1 MPHPDD
7 LPCDLE
13 TRSRVDLKAA
23 GARRYAADPSTQIT
37 VAVWRFRGVDKCA
50 CPVHPFL
57 GTHTLGELYADLREC
72 RRFVA
77 HHANFDANILRAL
90 NPFFDLPLHKID
102 CTMGRAQ
109 SLELPGGLDE
119 V

>member
-1 MPHPDD
+1 MLHPDD

-13 TRSRVDLKAA
+13 TRSRTNLKSA

-50 CPVHPFL
+50 CPIHPFL
-57 GTHTLGELYADLREC
+57 GTHTLAELYNDIVQC

-77 HHANFDANILRAL
+77 HHANFDVSILRAI
-90 NPFFDLPLHKID
+90 NPFLYLPLSKID
-102 CTMGRAQ
+102 CT
-109 SLELPGGLDE
+109 
-119 V
+119 

>member
-72 RRFVA
+72 RRFV
-77 HHANFDANILRAL
+77 DR
-90 NPFFDLPLHKID
+90 K
-102 CTMGRAQ
+102 
-109 SLELPGGLDE
+109 S
-119 V
+119 VV